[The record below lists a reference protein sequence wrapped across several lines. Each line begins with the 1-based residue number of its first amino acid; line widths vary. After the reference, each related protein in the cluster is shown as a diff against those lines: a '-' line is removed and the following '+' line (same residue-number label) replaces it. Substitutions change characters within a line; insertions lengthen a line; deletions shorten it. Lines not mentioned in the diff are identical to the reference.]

1 MSVNRGLYSAASAML
16 VQESM
21 HDVVANNLAN
31 VSTAGF
37 RGRIPVNK
45 TFPDLL
51 MDRIENIPVTP
62 GATTGPNQIRYRGK
76 IPIGNLALANVFSED
91 AMTLKQGAM
100 HVTDA
105 PLDTAIVG
113 DGFFVVQDGAGNTFY
128 TRSGQFQLNQEGQ
141 LLTHDG
147 LIVQGE
153 GGPVEIGEASNVSIN
168 SEGQVLADGEVA
180 DTLQVVT
187 FETPTYLKQIGG
199 SLLAANEQSGNAVP
213 VEMPSLVSRTLE
225 QSNVDVVS
233 EMSRMIEAS
242 RAYEAASKALMTHDD
257 ETGRLISSF
266 MKS

>member
-1 MSVNRGLYSAASAML
+1 VNKGIYCAASAML

-51 MDRIENIPVTP
+51 TDRIENIPVTP
-62 GATTGPNQIRYRGK
+62 GATTGPNQIRFRGK
-76 IPIGNLALANVFSED
+76 IPIGNLALANVLSETT
-91 AMTLKQGAM
+91 MTMKRGAM
-100 HVTDA
+100 NVTNA
-105 PLDTAIVG
+105 PLDVAIDGV
-113 DGFFVVQDGAGNTFY
+113 GFFVVRDGAGNTFY
-128 TRSGQFQLNQEGQ
+128 TRSGQFQVNQEGQ

-147 LIVQGE
+147 FFVQGD
-153 GGPVEIGEASNVSIN
+153 GGPIEIGEAENVRIN
-168 SEGQVLADGEVA
+168 SEGQVVADGEVV
-180 DTLQVVT
+180 DTLQVVA
-187 FETPTYLKQIGG
+187 FEEPTYLKHIGG
-199 SLLAANEQSGNAVP
+199 SLHAANEQTGVP
-213 VEMPSLVSRTLE
+213 TPVDTPSLVSGTLE

-233 EMSRMIEAS
+233 EMSRMIEAH

-266 MKS
+266 TKT